1 MPRRLTFLF
10 LTLLLL
16 AACAPQATPEPTP
29 DLAPATGEAG
39 LTVTAAPSEPVL
51 PGPSSAAPTSGP
63 SATPEPMLVLPTPL
77 PVTLEP
83 SATPQLSPALSS
95 AAIQILSPGPLSKV
109 LTPIRMRGYVLPGYR
124 NMIRVELYGEDGRLI
139 FRKLAPVFTEFKWAY
154 FTMDIPFE
162 TRAAAELAR
171 LQVSTED
178 ENGGTVALLAVHL
191 ILLSEGYE
199 ELNPPGSLNERCTLL
214 LPLAGATASGGTLT
228 VAGEFRPFNTQ
239 PLIVELVTADG
250 AIVAN
255 RWFAVPA
262 GAEGGLMPFSADLTY
277 SVETTIVARLVVRQV
292 DDRIS
297 GNIYLFSQPVTLAP

>member
-16 AACAPQATPEPTP
+16 AACAPQATPEPAP
-29 DLAPATGEAG
+29 DLAPAPGGTGTA
-39 LTVTAAPSEPVL
+39 VTAAPSEPVL
-51 PGPSSAAPTSGP
+51 PGPSSAAPTSAP
-63 SATPEPMLVLPTPL
+63 SATPEPTLVFPTLL

-109 LTPIRMRGYVLPGYR
+109 RTPIRMRGYVLPGAR

-139 FRKLAPVFTEFKWAY
+139 FRKLTPVFTEFKWAY

-171 LQVSTED
+171 LQVSTDD
-178 ENGGTVALLAVHL
+178 ENGSAVALLSVHL
-191 ILLSEGYE
+191 LLLSEGYE
-199 ELNPPGSLNERCTLL
+199 ELNPPGSLDERCTLL
-214 LPLAGATASGGTLT
+214 IPLAGATASGGTLA
-228 VAGEFRPFNTQ
+228 VAGEYRPYNTQ

-262 GAEGGLMPFSADLTY
+262 GAEGGLMPFSADLAY
-277 SVETTIVARLVVRQV
+277 SVDAPVAARLVVRQR
-292 DDRIS
+292 DDRIN
-297 GNIYLFSQPVTLAP
+297 GNIYLFSQPVILNP